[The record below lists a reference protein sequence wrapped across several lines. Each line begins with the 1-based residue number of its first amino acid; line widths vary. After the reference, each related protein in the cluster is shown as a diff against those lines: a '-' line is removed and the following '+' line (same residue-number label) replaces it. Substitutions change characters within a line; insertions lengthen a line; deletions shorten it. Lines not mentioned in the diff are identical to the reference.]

1 MYSIVITSYIQCYRT
16 RNVSQPCV
24 SVVCLKTCSFPSG
37 LDRECIIHGLQ
48 YVYWSWFSVYSEHRY
63 LDETLNVIKGNNRIS
78 QRETMLKHT
87 RTFLAVKVSSSRN
100 SCTCTVINLLSLL
113 YPDPLCM
120 SRDPPTDRASFST
133 RREVAATFR
142 LTWCCVFAAPQR
154 RLCQITTLKVA
165 VLQGGCCRSAAEAQ
179 TLHCHR
185 NPTSPFPPP
194 ALPPTVMYTHTD
206 CSKRYKCTVI
216 LSSSR

>member
-87 RTFLAVKVSSSRN
+87 RTVLAVKVSSSRN
-100 SCTCTVINLLSLL
+100 SCTCTAINLLSLL

-120 SRDPPTDRASFST
+120 S
-133 RREVAATFR
+133 
-142 LTWCCVFAAPQR
+142 L
-154 RLCQITTLKVA
+154 
-165 VLQGGCCRSAAEAQ
+165 
-179 TLHCHR
+179 TLHAPWSAHR
-185 NPTSPFPPP
+185 QGLLFYTSGGRSN
-194 ALPPTVMYTHTD
+194 L
-206 CSKRYKCTVI
+206 
-216 LSSSR
+216 